1 MKTSKKL
8 ISLIALLAILLPY
21 SNFASSNTRNDLHI
35 IPEMKQEEK
44 DQAAKYV
51 EEIGKVGQSGTVL
64 DKYRATATK
73 IEEKGDIGTAFA
85 TGIFSRNLIISYIIY
100 IVKFLSQIGLLIWGI
115 MVLYAGYQF
124 ATNTFWGDPSKAKLA
139 IMNAIKGV
147 LVIIFSVAILRTLTS
162 MFIT

>member
-100 IVKFLSQIGLLIWGI
+100 IVKFLSQIGLLI
-115 MVLYAGYQF
+115 
-124 ATNTFWGDPSKAKLA
+124 
-139 IMNAIKGV
+139 
-147 LVIIFSVAILRTLTS
+147 
-162 MFIT
+162 